1 MPTSAQIAEKA
12 VKTRH
17 NCLTYNGLA
26 SKKGIQEG
34 V

>member
-12 VKTRH
+12 VKNRY
-17 NCLTYNGLA
+17 NRLTYNGLA